1 MSLSNFTG
9 EVKTDFMKDVI
20 VPDARKGNLIDY
32 SATEFL
38 TLRGTIIEYVKAVY
52 PLDYQNFS
60 ESDLGIMLVEVIAYM
75 GSVLSL
81 KADMLANESFI
92 STARNRTNVK
102 KLLELVGVRM
112 RGPLAAAANCT
123 IETANALAGAP
134 SETTVALSPQKRVV
148 TVTSPEDGGLVTYT
162 MYKVVAGRIA
172 DATAD
177 SSFYLNIEE
186 SNLAA
191 GKVWTNVALLEGSL
205 VVDRGTFNTY
215 DSIKTIS
222 LTQSP
227 IIEGSVSVYVD
238 APGVPNASGA
248 FTQVESIYF
257 ASGATDKIFQVNL
270 NDAFGGTIVFGDNVA
285 GISPPIG
292 AGYEV
297 TYRIGGGTRGNIQK
311 SYINAV
317 TTVEIQGD
325 PANTMEATVENTS
338 LATGG
343 ADAESVAHA
352 KKYAPLWFKSQD
364 RLVTLE
370 DYVAR
375 AAKFI
380 SSYGTVGKVTAVVRK
395 AYSSANIIDVYVLEK
410 ASNVQLQQASTSFKM
425 EMLEFLNEKKM
436 LTDEIIIV
444 DGIVRTLDLVTTISV
459 DRNLLPREEE
469 IKASTRGSILKYFNN
484 DNIDFGDPFILTDFT
499 RSVFEDVPSVRF
511 AEVDNLSSDVH
522 VEFNEVIQLNNVI
535 INIKGV

>member
-1 MSLSNFTG
+1 MSLANFTG

-20 VPDARKGNLIDY
+20 IPDARKGNLIDY

-38 TLRGTIIEYVKAVY
+38 TLRNTIIEYVKAVY

-92 STARNRTNVK
+92 STARNRVNVK

-123 IETANALAGAP
+123 IETANALAGEP

-177 SSFYLNIEE
+177 SYFYLNIEE
-186 SNLAA
+186 SNLEA

-238 APGVPNASGA
+238 APDVPNASGA

-270 NDAFGGTIVFGDNVA
+270 NDAFGGTIIFGDNIA

-325 PANTMEATVENTS
+325 AGNTMEATVENTS

-395 AYSSANIIDVYVLEK
+395 AYSSANIIDVYVLER

-499 RSVFEDVPSVRF
+499 RSVFDDVPSVRF

>member
-1 MSLSNFTG
+1 MSLANFTG
-9 EVKTDFMKDVI
+9 EVKSDFMKDVI
-20 VPDARKGNLIDY
+20 IPDARKDTLIDY

-38 TLRGTIIEYVKAVY
+38 TIRNSIIEYMKAVY

-60 ESDLGIMLVEVIAYM
+60 ESDLGVMLVEVIAYM
-75 GSVLSL
+75 GAVLSL
-81 KADMLANESFI
+81 KADMLANESFL
-92 STARNRTNVK
+92 STARNRRNVK

-112 RGPLAAAANCT
+112 RGPLAAAANAT
-123 IETANALAGAP
+123 VTTENPLVGEDQTNISLAP
-134 SETTVALSPQKRVV
+134 SKRVI
-148 TVTSPEDGGLVTYT
+148 TITSPEDGGLITYT

-172 DATAD
+172 AATAD
-177 SSFYLNIEE
+177 SSFYLNLEE
-186 SNLAA
+186 SNLEA
-191 GKVWTNVALLEGSL
+191 GKVWTNVALLEGAL

-215 DSIKTIS
+215 DSIKAIN

-238 APGVPNASGA
+238 APGVSDASGA
-248 FTQVESIYF
+248 YTRVESIYF
-257 ASGATDKIFQVNL
+257 ASGASDKIFQVNL
-270 NDAFGGTIVFGDNVA
+270 NDAFGGTIVFGDNMA

-292 AGYEV
+292 SDYEV
-297 TYRIGGGTRGNIQK
+297 TYRIGGGTRGNIQE
-311 SYINAV
+311 SFINAE
-317 TTVEIQGD
+317 TTVAIQGD
-325 PANTMEATVENTS
+325 DNNTMAATVENTS

-375 AAKFI
+375 ASKFI

-395 AYSSANIIDVYVLEK
+395 AYSSANIIDVYVLER
-410 ASNVQLQQASTSFKM
+410 ASDVQLQQASTSFKM
-425 EMLEFLNEKKM
+425 EMLDFLNEKKM
-436 LTDEIIIV
+436 LTDEIVIV

-459 DRNLLPREEE
+459 DRDLLPREEE
-469 IKASTRGSILKYFNN
+469 IKASTRGSILRYFNS

-499 RSVFEDVPSVRF
+499 RTVFTDVTRVRY
-511 AEVDNLSSDVH
+511 AEVDNLLSDVF
-522 VEFNEVIQLNNVI
+522 VEFNEVIQLNNVT
-535 INIKGV
+535 INVKGV

>member
-1 MSLSNFTG
+1 MSLANFTG
-9 EVKTDFMKDVI
+9 EVKSDFMKDVI
-20 VPDARKGNLIDY
+20 IPDARKDTLIDY

-38 TLRGTIIEYVKAVY
+38 TIRNSIIEYMKAVY

-60 ESDLGIMLVEVIAYM
+60 ESDLGVMLVEVIAYM
-75 GSVLSL
+75 GAVLSL
-81 KADMLANESFI
+81 KADMLANESFL
-92 STARNRTNVK
+92 STARNRRNVK

-112 RGPLAAAANCT
+112 RGPLAAAANAT
-123 IETANALAGAP
+123 VTTENPLVGEDQTNISLAP
-134 SETTVALSPQKRVV
+134 SKRVI
-148 TVTSPEDGGLVTYT
+148 TITSPEDGGLITYT

-172 DATAD
+172 EATAD
-177 SSFYLNIEE
+177 SSFLLNLEE
-186 SNLAA
+186 SNLEA
-191 GKVWTNVALLEGSL
+191 GKVWTNVALLEGAL

-215 DSIKTIS
+215 DSIKAIN

-238 APGVPNASGA
+238 APGVSDASGA
-248 FTQVESIYF
+248 YTRVESIYF
-257 ASGATDKIFQVNL
+257 ASGVSDKIFQVNL
-270 NDAFGGTIVFGDNVA
+270 NDAFGGTIVFGDNMA

-292 AGYEV
+292 SDYEV
-297 TYRIGGGTRGNIQK
+297 TYRIGGGTRGNIQE
-311 SYINAV
+311 SFINAE
-317 TTVEIQGD
+317 TTVAIQGD
-325 PANTMEATVENTS
+325 DNNTMAATVENTS

-375 AAKFI
+375 ASKFI

-395 AYSSANIIDVYVLEK
+395 AYSSANIIDVYVLER
-410 ASNVQLQQASTSFKM
+410 ASDVQLQQASTSFKM
-425 EMLEFLNEKKM
+425 EMLDFLNEKKM
-436 LTDEIIIV
+436 LTDEIVIV

-459 DRNLLPREEE
+459 DRDLLPREEE
-469 IKASTRGSILKYFNN
+469 IKASTRGSILRYFNS

-499 RSVFEDVPSVRF
+499 RTVFTDVARVRY
-511 AEVDNLSSDVH
+511 AEVDNLLSDIF
-522 VEFNEVIQLNNVI
+522 VEFNEVIQLNNVT
-535 INIKGV
+535 INVKGV

>member
-1 MSLSNFTG
+1 MSLANFTG
-9 EVKTDFMKDVI
+9 EVKSDFMKDVI
-20 VPDARKGNLIDY
+20 IPDARKDTLIDY

-38 TLRGTIIEYVKAVY
+38 TIRNSIIEYMKAVY

-60 ESDLGIMLVEVIAYM
+60 ESDLGVMLVEVIAYM
-75 GSVLSL
+75 GAVLSL
-81 KADMLANESFI
+81 KADMLANESFL
-92 STARNRTNVK
+92 STARNRRNVK

-112 RGPLAAAANCT
+112 RGPLAAAANAT
-123 IETANALAGAP
+123 VTTENPLVGEDQTNISLAP
-134 SETTVALSPQKRVV
+134 SKRVI
-148 TVTSPEDGGLVTYT
+148 TITSPEDGGLITYT

-172 DATAD
+172 EATAD
-177 SSFYLNIEE
+177 SSFLLNLEE
-186 SNLAA
+186 SNLEA
-191 GKVWTNVALLEGSL
+191 GKVWTNVALLEGAL

-215 DSIKTIS
+215 DSIKAIN

-238 APGVPNASGA
+238 APGVSDASGA
-248 FTQVESIYF
+248 YTRVESIYF
-257 ASGATDKIFQVNL
+257 ASGASDKIFQVNL
-270 NDAFGGTIVFGDNVA
+270 NDAFGGTIVFGDNMA

-292 AGYEV
+292 SDYEV
-297 TYRIGGGTRGNIQK
+297 TYRIGGGTRGNIQE
-311 SYINAV
+311 SFINAE
-317 TTVEIQGD
+317 TTVAIQGD
-325 PANTMEATVENTS
+325 DNNTMAATVENTS

-375 AAKFI
+375 ASKFI

-395 AYSSANIIDVYVLEK
+395 AYSSANIIDVYVLER
-410 ASNVQLQQASTSFKM
+410 ASDVQLQQASTSFKM
-425 EMLEFLNEKKM
+425 EMLDFLNEKKM
-436 LTDEIIIV
+436 LTDEIVIV

-459 DRNLLPREEE
+459 DRDLLPREEE
-469 IKASTRGSILKYFNN
+469 IKASTRGSILRYFNS

-499 RSVFEDVPSVRF
+499 RTVFTDVARVRY
-511 AEVDNLSSDVH
+511 AEVDNLLSDIF
-522 VEFNEVIQLNNVI
+522 VEFNEVIQLNNVT
-535 INIKGV
+535 INVKGV